1 MGTRK
6 YICIHYQFGFK
17 RGDIMVRKS
26 YVNISIPK
34 VLVDEIDIFIV
45 KKTKGYISRAEFV
58 KDAVRQLL
66 LQIKK

>member
-1 MGTRK
+1 MT
-6 YICIHYQFGFK
+6 
-17 RGDIMVRKS
+17 RKS

-34 VLVDEIDIFIV
+34 ALVDEIDKLVI